1 MNAVSSE
8 ADETYIKK
16 ILKDNLKITMIL
28 EFFMSTFTFNIWI
41 ELAIIPVITII
52 TVMNVIAE
60 RKEEYKSVHKLLD
73 SVLAIAGFW
82 IFYETIKIG
91 VKEYKQLN
99 IINTLV
105 SFMIPIVY
113 LILIIPLEY
122 ILELYSKYEVLFLRM
137 TFKEEKDKRI
147 RLHHRIAI
155 LRECNFSVRKI
166 LLFQREYM
174 IQMYDVKTDIF
185 HSMPTAEI
193 FPGVKEIMQKIKDA
207 GMQVGVVTGSGQR
220 PLIMRLLN
228 DFGDFLDEEHIVTA
242 YDVKRGK
249 PNPDPYLMGLQK
261 TGNLQ
266 PWEGIVVE
274 NAPLGVRAG
283 VAANIFTVAINSGPL
298 PDNELSD
305 KGSNL
310 LYHQMTEFCNDFES
324 LIEMAHQ
331 QSQIFKTTK
340 TCK

>member
-1 MNAVSSE
+1 MSILSTREWATLIWGCIFMLYVLCHREIRKSLWNVIVIFFDKKLRILWEIILLYVLTITMVFCYLPIWENIYIKDIIIWFLFSGLIYCMNAVSSE

-16 ILKDNLKITMIL
+16 ILKDNLKFTMIL

-60 RKEEYKSVHKLLD
+60 RKEEYKNVHKLLD
-73 SVLAIAGFW
+73 SVLAIVGFW

-91 VKEYKQLN
+91 INEYKQLN

-147 RLHHRIAI
+147 RLHHRTAI
-155 LRECNFSVRKI
+155 FRECNFSVRKI

-174 IQMYDVKTDIF
+174 IQMYAL
-185 HSMPTAEI
+185 M
-193 FPGVKEIMQKIKDA
+193 KEDEFNQLMQKFRSA
-207 GMQVGVVTGSGQR
+207 C
-220 PLIMRLLN
+220 
-228 DFGDFLDEEHIVTA
+228 
-242 YDVKRGK
+242 KR
-249 PNPDPYLMGLQK
+249 
-261 TGNLQ
+261 
-266 PWEGIVVE
+266 
-274 NAPLGVRAG
+274 
-283 VAANIFTVAINSGPL
+283 
-298 PDNELSD
+298 
-305 KGSNL
+305 
-310 LYHQMTEFCNDFES
+310 MTS
-324 LIEMAHQ
+324 
-331 QSQIFKTTK
+331 
-340 TCK
+340 

>member
-1 MNAVSSE
+1 MSILSTREWATLIWGCIFMLYVLCHSEIRKSLWNVIVIFFDKKLRILWEIILLYVLTITMLFCYLPIWENIYIKDIIIWFLFLGLIYCMNAVSSE

-16 ILKDNLKITMIL
+16 ILKDNLKFTMIL
-28 EFFMSTFTFNIWI
+28 EFFMSTFIFNIWI

-73 SVLAIAGFW
+73 SILAIAGFW

-91 VKEYKQLN
+91 INEYKQLN

-147 RLHHRIAI
+147 RLHHRTAI
-155 LRECNFSVRKI
+155 FRECNFSVRKI

-174 IQMYDVKTDIF
+174 IQMYAL
-185 HSMPTAEI
+185 M
-193 FPGVKEIMQKIKDA
+193 KEDEFNQLMQKFRSA
-207 GMQVGVVTGSGQR
+207 C
-220 PLIMRLLN
+220 
-228 DFGDFLDEEHIVTA
+228 
-242 YDVKRGK
+242 KR
-249 PNPDPYLMGLQK
+249 
-261 TGNLQ
+261 
-266 PWEGIVVE
+266 
-274 NAPLGVRAG
+274 
-283 VAANIFTVAINSGPL
+283 
-298 PDNELSD
+298 
-305 KGSNL
+305 
-310 LYHQMTEFCNDFES
+310 MTS
-324 LIEMAHQ
+324 
-331 QSQIFKTTK
+331 
-340 TCK
+340 

>member
-1 MNAVSSE
+1 MSILSTREWATLIWGCIFMLYVLCHSEIRKSLWNVIVIFFDKKLRILWEIILLYVLTITMVFCYLPIWENIYIKDIIIWFLFSGLIYCMNAVSSE
-8 ADETYIKK
+8 ADKTYIKK
-16 ILKDNLKITMIL
+16 ILKDNLKFTMIL

-73 SVLAIAGFW
+73 SILVIAGFW

-91 VKEYKQLN
+91 INEYKQLN

-147 RLHHRIAI
+147 RLHHRTAI
-155 LRECNFSVRKI
+155 FRECNFSVRKI

-174 IQMYDVKTDIF
+174 IQMYAL
-185 HSMPTAEI
+185 M
-193 FPGVKEIMQKIKDA
+193 KEDEFNQLMQKFRSA
-207 GMQVGVVTGSGQR
+207 C
-220 PLIMRLLN
+220 
-228 DFGDFLDEEHIVTA
+228 
-242 YDVKRGK
+242 KR
-249 PNPDPYLMGLQK
+249 
-261 TGNLQ
+261 
-266 PWEGIVVE
+266 
-274 NAPLGVRAG
+274 
-283 VAANIFTVAINSGPL
+283 
-298 PDNELSD
+298 
-305 KGSNL
+305 
-310 LYHQMTEFCNDFES
+310 MTS
-324 LIEMAHQ
+324 
-331 QSQIFKTTK
+331 
-340 TCK
+340 

>member
-1 MNAVSSE
+1 MSILSTREWATLIWGCIFMLYVLCHREIRKSLWNVIVIFFDKKLRILWEIILLYVLTITMVFCYLPIWENIYIKDIIIWFLFSGLIYCMNAVSSE

-16 ILKDNLKITMIL
+16 ILKDNLKFTMIL

-60 RKEEYKSVHKLLD
+60 KKEEYKSVHKLLD
-73 SVLAIAGFW
+73 SILAIARFW

-91 VKEYKQLN
+91 INEYKQLN

-147 RLHHRIAI
+147 RLHHRTAI
-155 LRECNFSVRKI
+155 FRECNFSVRKI

-174 IQMYDVKTDIF
+174 IQMYAL
-185 HSMPTAEI
+185 M
-193 FPGVKEIMQKIKDA
+193 KEDEFNQLMQKFRSA
-207 GMQVGVVTGSGQR
+207 C
-220 PLIMRLLN
+220 
-228 DFGDFLDEEHIVTA
+228 
-242 YDVKRGK
+242 KR
-249 PNPDPYLMGLQK
+249 
-261 TGNLQ
+261 
-266 PWEGIVVE
+266 
-274 NAPLGVRAG
+274 
-283 VAANIFTVAINSGPL
+283 
-298 PDNELSD
+298 
-305 KGSNL
+305 
-310 LYHQMTEFCNDFES
+310 MTS
-324 LIEMAHQ
+324 
-331 QSQIFKTTK
+331 
-340 TCK
+340 

>member
-1 MNAVSSE
+1 MSILSTREWATLIWGCIFMLYVLCHREIRKSLCNVIVIFFDKKLRILWEIILLYVLTITMVFCYLPIWENIYIKDIIIWFLFSGLIYCMNAVSSE

-16 ILKDNLKITMIL
+16 ILKDNLKFTMIL

-60 RKEEYKSVHKLLD
+60 KKEEYKSVHKLLD
-73 SVLAIAGFW
+73 SILAIAGFW

-91 VKEYKQLN
+91 INEYKQLN

-147 RLHHRIAI
+147 RLHHRTAI
-155 LRECNFSVRKI
+155 FRECNFSVRKI

-174 IQMYDVKTDIF
+174 IQMYAL
-185 HSMPTAEI
+185 M
-193 FPGVKEIMQKIKDA
+193 KEDEFNQLMQKFRSA
-207 GMQVGVVTGSGQR
+207 C
-220 PLIMRLLN
+220 
-228 DFGDFLDEEHIVTA
+228 
-242 YDVKRGK
+242 KR
-249 PNPDPYLMGLQK
+249 
-261 TGNLQ
+261 
-266 PWEGIVVE
+266 
-274 NAPLGVRAG
+274 
-283 VAANIFTVAINSGPL
+283 
-298 PDNELSD
+298 
-305 KGSNL
+305 
-310 LYHQMTEFCNDFES
+310 MTS
-324 LIEMAHQ
+324 
-331 QSQIFKTTK
+331 
-340 TCK
+340 

>member
-1 MNAVSSE
+1 MSILSIREWATLIWGCIFMLYVLCHREIRKSLWNVIVIFFDKKLRILWEIILLYVLTITMVFCYLPIWENIYIKDIIIWFLFSGLIYCMNAVSSE

-16 ILKDNLKITMIL
+16 ILKDNLKFTMIL

-60 RKEEYKSVHKLLD
+60 KKEEYKSVHKLLD
-73 SVLAIAGFW
+73 SILAIAGFW

-91 VKEYKQLN
+91 INEYKQLN

-147 RLHHRIAI
+147 RLHHRTAI
-155 LRECNFSVRKI
+155 FRECNFSVRKI

-174 IQMYDVKTDIF
+174 IQMYAL
-185 HSMPTAEI
+185 M
-193 FPGVKEIMQKIKDA
+193 KEDEFNQLMQKFRSA
-207 GMQVGVVTGSGQR
+207 C
-220 PLIMRLLN
+220 
-228 DFGDFLDEEHIVTA
+228 
-242 YDVKRGK
+242 KR
-249 PNPDPYLMGLQK
+249 
-261 TGNLQ
+261 
-266 PWEGIVVE
+266 
-274 NAPLGVRAG
+274 
-283 VAANIFTVAINSGPL
+283 
-298 PDNELSD
+298 
-305 KGSNL
+305 
-310 LYHQMTEFCNDFES
+310 MTS
-324 LIEMAHQ
+324 
-331 QSQIFKTTK
+331 
-340 TCK
+340 

>member
-1 MNAVSSE
+1 MSILSTRELATLIWGCIFMLYVLCHSEIRKSLWNVIVIFFDKKLRILWEIILLYVLTITMVFCYLPIWENIYIKDIIIWFLFSGLIYCMNAVSSE

-16 ILKDNLKITMIL
+16 ILKDNLKFTMIL

-91 VKEYKQLN
+91 INEYKQLN

-122 ILELYSKYEVLFLRM
+122 LLELYSKYEVLFLRM

-147 RLHHRIAI
+147 RLHHRIAV

-174 IQMYDVKTDIF
+174 IQMYAL
-185 HSMPTAEI
+185 M
-193 FPGVKEIMQKIKDA
+193 KEDEFNQLMQKFRSA
-207 GMQVGVVTGSGQR
+207 C
-220 PLIMRLLN
+220 
-228 DFGDFLDEEHIVTA
+228 
-242 YDVKRGK
+242 KR
-249 PNPDPYLMGLQK
+249 
-261 TGNLQ
+261 
-266 PWEGIVVE
+266 
-274 NAPLGVRAG
+274 
-283 VAANIFTVAINSGPL
+283 
-298 PDNELSD
+298 
-305 KGSNL
+305 
-310 LYHQMTEFCNDFES
+310 MTS
-324 LIEMAHQ
+324 
-331 QSQIFKTTK
+331 
-340 TCK
+340 

>member
-1 MNAVSSE
+1 MSILSTREWATLIWGCIFMLYVLCHSEIRKSLWNVIVIFFDMKLRILWEIILLYVLTITMVFCYLPIWENIYIKDIIIWFLFSGLIYCMNAVSSE

-16 ILKDNLKITMIL
+16 ILKDNLKFTMIL

-91 VKEYKQLN
+91 INEYKQLN

-105 SFMIPIVY
+105 SFMIPIAY

-137 TFKEEKDKRI
+137 TFKEEQDKRI

-166 LLFQREYM
+166 LLFQRDYM
-174 IQMYDVKTDIF
+174 IHMYAL
-185 HSMPTAEI
+185 M
-193 FPGVKEIMQKIKDA
+193 KEDEFNQLMQKFRSA
-207 GMQVGVVTGSGQR
+207 C
-220 PLIMRLLN
+220 
-228 DFGDFLDEEHIVTA
+228 
-242 YDVKRGK
+242 KR
-249 PNPDPYLMGLQK
+249 
-261 TGNLQ
+261 
-266 PWEGIVVE
+266 
-274 NAPLGVRAG
+274 
-283 VAANIFTVAINSGPL
+283 
-298 PDNELSD
+298 
-305 KGSNL
+305 
-310 LYHQMTEFCNDFES
+310 MTS
-324 LIEMAHQ
+324 
-331 QSQIFKTTK
+331 
-340 TCK
+340 

>member
-1 MNAVSSE
+1 MPILSTREWATLIWGCIFMLYVLCHSEIRKSLWNVIVIFFDKKLRILWEIILLYVLTITIVFCYLPIWENIYIKDIIIWFLFSGLIYCMNAVSSE

-16 ILKDNLKITMIL
+16 ILKDNLKFTMIL

-73 SVLAIAGFW
+73 SILAIAGFW

-91 VKEYKQLN
+91 INEYKQLN

-147 RLHHRIAI
+147 RLHHRTAI
-155 LRECNFSVRKI
+155 FRECNFSVRKI

-174 IQMYDVKTDIF
+174 TQMYAL
-185 HSMPTAEI
+185 M
-193 FPGVKEIMQKIKDA
+193 KEDEFNQLMQKFRSA
-207 GMQVGVVTGSGQR
+207 C
-220 PLIMRLLN
+220 
-228 DFGDFLDEEHIVTA
+228 
-242 YDVKRGK
+242 KR
-249 PNPDPYLMGLQK
+249 
-261 TGNLQ
+261 
-266 PWEGIVVE
+266 
-274 NAPLGVRAG
+274 
-283 VAANIFTVAINSGPL
+283 
-298 PDNELSD
+298 
-305 KGSNL
+305 
-310 LYHQMTEFCNDFES
+310 MTS
-324 LIEMAHQ
+324 
-331 QSQIFKTTK
+331 
-340 TCK
+340 

>member
-1 MNAVSSE
+1 MSILSTREWATLIWGCILMLHVLCHREIRKSLWNVIVIFFDKKLRILWEIILLYVLMITMVFCYLPIWENIYIKDIIIWFLFSGLIYCMNAVSSE

-16 ILKDNLKITMIL
+16 ILKDNLKFTMIL

-73 SVLAIAGFW
+73 SILAIAGFW

-91 VKEYKQLN
+91 INEYKQLN

-147 RLHHRIAI
+147 RLHHRTAI
-155 LRECNFSVRKI
+155 FRECNFSVRKI

-174 IQMYDVKTDIF
+174 IQMYAL
-185 HSMPTAEI
+185 M
-193 FPGVKEIMQKIKDA
+193 KEDEFNQLMQKFRSA
-207 GMQVGVVTGSGQR
+207 C
-220 PLIMRLLN
+220 
-228 DFGDFLDEEHIVTA
+228 
-242 YDVKRGK
+242 KR
-249 PNPDPYLMGLQK
+249 
-261 TGNLQ
+261 
-266 PWEGIVVE
+266 
-274 NAPLGVRAG
+274 
-283 VAANIFTVAINSGPL
+283 
-298 PDNELSD
+298 
-305 KGSNL
+305 
-310 LYHQMTEFCNDFES
+310 MTS
-324 LIEMAHQ
+324 
-331 QSQIFKTTK
+331 
-340 TCK
+340 

>member
-1 MNAVSSE
+1 MSILSTREWATLIWGCIFMLYVLCHSEIRKSLWNVIVIFFDKKLRILWEIILLYVLTITIVFCYLPIWENIYIKDIIIWFLFSGLIYCMNAVSSE

-16 ILKDNLKITMIL
+16 ILKDNLKFTMIL

-73 SVLAIAGFW
+73 SILAIAGFW

-91 VKEYKQLN
+91 INEYKQLN

-147 RLHHRIAI
+147 RVHHRTAI
-155 LRECNFSVRKI
+155 FRECNFSVRKI

-174 IQMYDVKTDIF
+174 IQMYAL
-185 HSMPTAEI
+185 M
-193 FPGVKEIMQKIKDA
+193 KEDEFNQLMQKFRSA
-207 GMQVGVVTGSGQR
+207 C
-220 PLIMRLLN
+220 
-228 DFGDFLDEEHIVTA
+228 
-242 YDVKRGK
+242 KR
-249 PNPDPYLMGLQK
+249 
-261 TGNLQ
+261 
-266 PWEGIVVE
+266 
-274 NAPLGVRAG
+274 
-283 VAANIFTVAINSGPL
+283 
-298 PDNELSD
+298 
-305 KGSNL
+305 
-310 LYHQMTEFCNDFES
+310 MTS
-324 LIEMAHQ
+324 
-331 QSQIFKTTK
+331 
-340 TCK
+340 

>member
-1 MNAVSSE
+1 MSILSTREWATLIWGCIFMLYVLCHREIRKSLWNVIVIFFDKKLRILWEIILLYVLTITMVFCYLPIWENIYIKDIIIWFLFSGLIYCMNAVSSE

-16 ILKDNLKITMIL
+16 ILKDNLKFTMIL

-60 RKEEYKSVHKLLD
+60 KKEEYKSVHKLLD

-91 VKEYKQLN
+91 INEYKQLN

-147 RLHHRIAI
+147 RLHHRTAI
-155 LRECNFSVRKI
+155 FRECNFSVRKI

-174 IQMYDVKTDIF
+174 IQMYAL
-185 HSMPTAEI
+185 M
-193 FPGVKEIMQKIKDA
+193 KEDEFNQLMQKFRSA
-207 GMQVGVVTGSGQR
+207 C
-220 PLIMRLLN
+220 
-228 DFGDFLDEEHIVTA
+228 
-242 YDVKRGK
+242 KR
-249 PNPDPYLMGLQK
+249 
-261 TGNLQ
+261 
-266 PWEGIVVE
+266 
-274 NAPLGVRAG
+274 
-283 VAANIFTVAINSGPL
+283 
-298 PDNELSD
+298 
-305 KGSNL
+305 
-310 LYHQMTEFCNDFES
+310 MTS
-324 LIEMAHQ
+324 
-331 QSQIFKTTK
+331 
-340 TCK
+340 

>member
-1 MNAVSSE
+1 MSILSTREWATLIWGCIFMLYVLCHREIRKSLWNVIVIFFDKKLRILWEIILLYVLTITMVFCYLPIWENIYIKDIIIWFLFSGLIYCMNAVSSE

-16 ILKDNLKITMIL
+16 ILKDNLKFTMIL

-73 SVLAIAGFW
+73 SILAIAGFW

-91 VKEYKQLN
+91 INEYKQLN

-105 SFMIPIVY
+105 SFIIPIVY

-147 RLHHRIAI
+147 RLHHRTAI
-155 LRECNFSVRKI
+155 FRECNFSVRKI

-174 IQMYDVKTDIF
+174 IQMYAL
-185 HSMPTAEI
+185 M
-193 FPGVKEIMQKIKDA
+193 KEDEFNQLMQKFRSA
-207 GMQVGVVTGSGQR
+207 C
-220 PLIMRLLN
+220 
-228 DFGDFLDEEHIVTA
+228 
-242 YDVKRGK
+242 KR
-249 PNPDPYLMGLQK
+249 
-261 TGNLQ
+261 
-266 PWEGIVVE
+266 
-274 NAPLGVRAG
+274 
-283 VAANIFTVAINSGPL
+283 
-298 PDNELSD
+298 
-305 KGSNL
+305 
-310 LYHQMTEFCNDFES
+310 MTS
-324 LIEMAHQ
+324 
-331 QSQIFKTTK
+331 
-340 TCK
+340 

>member
-1 MNAVSSE
+1 MSILSTREWATLIWGCIFMLYVLCHREIRKSLWNVIVIFFDKKLRILWEIILLYVLTITMVFCYLPIWENIYIKDIIIWFLFSGLIYCMNAVSSE

-16 ILKDNLKITMIL
+16 ILKDNLKFTMIL

-60 RKEEYKSVHKLLD
+60 RKEEYKNVHKLLD
-73 SVLAIAGFW
+73 SVLPIAGFW

-91 VKEYKQLN
+91 INEYKQLN

-147 RLHHRIAI
+147 RLHHRTAI
-155 LRECNFSVRKI
+155 FRECNFSVRKI

-174 IQMYDVKTDIF
+174 IQMYAL
-185 HSMPTAEI
+185 M
-193 FPGVKEIMQKIKDA
+193 KEDEFNQLMQKFRSA
-207 GMQVGVVTGSGQR
+207 C
-220 PLIMRLLN
+220 
-228 DFGDFLDEEHIVTA
+228 
-242 YDVKRGK
+242 KR
-249 PNPDPYLMGLQK
+249 
-261 TGNLQ
+261 
-266 PWEGIVVE
+266 
-274 NAPLGVRAG
+274 
-283 VAANIFTVAINSGPL
+283 
-298 PDNELSD
+298 
-305 KGSNL
+305 
-310 LYHQMTEFCNDFES
+310 MTS
-324 LIEMAHQ
+324 
-331 QSQIFKTTK
+331 
-340 TCK
+340 

>member
-1 MNAVSSE
+1 MSILSTREWATLIWGCIFMLYVLCHREIRKSLWNVIVIFFDKKLRILWEIILLYVLTITMVFCYLPIWENIYIKDIIIWFLFSGLIYCMNAVSSE

-16 ILKDNLKITMIL
+16 ILKDNLKFTMIL

-60 RKEEYKSVHKLLD
+60 KKEEYKSVHKLLD
-73 SVLAIAGFW
+73 SILAIAGFW

-91 VKEYKQLN
+91 INEYKQLN

-147 RLHHRIAI
+147 RLHHRTAI
-155 LRECNFSVRKI
+155 FRECNFSVRKI

-174 IQMYDVKTDIF
+174 IQMDTYI
-185 HSMPTAEI
+185 
-193 FPGVKEIMQKIKDA
+193 
-207 GMQVGVVTGSGQR
+207 
-220 PLIMRLLN
+220 
-228 DFGDFLDEEHIVTA
+228 
-242 YDVKRGK
+242 
-249 PNPDPYLMGLQK
+249 
-261 TGNLQ
+261 
-266 PWEGIVVE
+266 
-274 NAPLGVRAG
+274 
-283 VAANIFTVAINSGPL
+283 
-298 PDNELSD
+298 
-305 KGSNL
+305 
-310 LYHQMTEFCNDFES
+310 
-324 LIEMAHQ
+324 
-331 QSQIFKTTK
+331 
-340 TCK
+340 

>member
-1 MNAVSSE
+1 MSILSTREWATLIWGCIFMLYVLCHREIRKSLWNVIVIFFDKKLRILWEIILLYVLTITMVFCYLPIWENIYIKDIIIWFLFSGLIYCMNAVSSE

-16 ILKDNLKITMIL
+16 ILKDNLKFTMIL

-73 SVLAIAGFW
+73 SILAIAGFW

-91 VKEYKQLN
+91 INEYKQLN

-105 SFMIPIVY
+105 SFMITIVY

-147 RLHHRIAI
+147 RLHHRTAI
-155 LRECNFSVRKI
+155 FRECNFSVRKI

-174 IQMYDVKTDIF
+174 IQMYAL
-185 HSMPTAEI
+185 M
-193 FPGVKEIMQKIKDA
+193 KEDEFNQLMQKFRSA
-207 GMQVGVVTGSGQR
+207 C
-220 PLIMRLLN
+220 
-228 DFGDFLDEEHIVTA
+228 
-242 YDVKRGK
+242 KR
-249 PNPDPYLMGLQK
+249 
-261 TGNLQ
+261 
-266 PWEGIVVE
+266 
-274 NAPLGVRAG
+274 
-283 VAANIFTVAINSGPL
+283 
-298 PDNELSD
+298 
-305 KGSNL
+305 
-310 LYHQMTEFCNDFES
+310 MTS
-324 LIEMAHQ
+324 
-331 QSQIFKTTK
+331 
-340 TCK
+340 

>member
-1 MNAVSSE
+1 MSILSTREWATLIWGCIFMLYVLCHREIRKSLWNVIVIFFDKKLRILWEIILLYVLMITMVFCYLPIWENIYIKDIIIWFLFSGLIYCMNAVSSE

-16 ILKDNLKITMIL
+16 ILKDNLKFTMIL

-60 RKEEYKSVHKLLD
+60 RKEEYKNVHKLLD

-91 VKEYKQLN
+91 INEYKQLN

-147 RLHHRIAI
+147 RLHHRTAI
-155 LRECNFSVRKI
+155 FRECNFSVRKI

-174 IQMYDVKTDIF
+174 IQMYAL
-185 HSMPTAEI
+185 M
-193 FPGVKEIMQKIKDA
+193 KEDEFNQLMQKFRSA
-207 GMQVGVVTGSGQR
+207 C
-220 PLIMRLLN
+220 
-228 DFGDFLDEEHIVTA
+228 
-242 YDVKRGK
+242 KR
-249 PNPDPYLMGLQK
+249 
-261 TGNLQ
+261 
-266 PWEGIVVE
+266 
-274 NAPLGVRAG
+274 
-283 VAANIFTVAINSGPL
+283 
-298 PDNELSD
+298 
-305 KGSNL
+305 
-310 LYHQMTEFCNDFES
+310 MTS
-324 LIEMAHQ
+324 
-331 QSQIFKTTK
+331 
-340 TCK
+340 

>member
-1 MNAVSSE
+1 MSILSTREWATLIWGCIFMLYVLCHREIRKSLWNVIVIFFGKKLRILWEIILLYVLTITIVFCYLPIWENIYIKDIIIWFLFSGLIYCMNAVSSE

-16 ILKDNLKITMIL
+16 ILKDNLKFTMIL

-60 RKEEYKSVHKLLD
+60 KKEEYKSVHKLLD
-73 SVLAIAGFW
+73 SILAIAGFW

-91 VKEYKQLN
+91 INEYKQLN

-147 RLHHRIAI
+147 RLHHRIAV

-174 IQMYDVKTDIF
+174 IQMYAL
-185 HSMPTAEI
+185 M
-193 FPGVKEIMQKIKDA
+193 KEDEFNQLMQKFRSA
-207 GMQVGVVTGSGQR
+207 C
-220 PLIMRLLN
+220 
-228 DFGDFLDEEHIVTA
+228 
-242 YDVKRGK
+242 KR
-249 PNPDPYLMGLQK
+249 
-261 TGNLQ
+261 
-266 PWEGIVVE
+266 
-274 NAPLGVRAG
+274 
-283 VAANIFTVAINSGPL
+283 
-298 PDNELSD
+298 
-305 KGSNL
+305 
-310 LYHQMTEFCNDFES
+310 MTS
-324 LIEMAHQ
+324 
-331 QSQIFKTTK
+331 
-340 TCK
+340 

>member
-1 MNAVSSE
+1 MSILSTREWATLIWGCIFMLYVLCHREIRKSLWNVIVIFFDKKLRILWEIILLYVLTITMVFCYLPIWENIYIKDIIIWFLFSGLIYCMNAVSSE

-16 ILKDNLKITMIL
+16 ILKDNLKFTMIL

-60 RKEEYKSVHKLLD
+60 RKEEYKNVHKLLD
-73 SVLAIAGFW
+73 SILAIAGFW

-91 VKEYKQLN
+91 INEYKQLN

-147 RLHHRIAI
+147 RLHHRTAI
-155 LRECNFSVRKI
+155 FRECNFSVRKI

-174 IQMYDVKTDIF
+174 IQMYAL
-185 HSMPTAEI
+185 M
-193 FPGVKEIMQKIKDA
+193 KEDEFNQLMQKFRSA
-207 GMQVGVVTGSGQR
+207 C
-220 PLIMRLLN
+220 
-228 DFGDFLDEEHIVTA
+228 
-242 YDVKRGK
+242 KR
-249 PNPDPYLMGLQK
+249 
-261 TGNLQ
+261 
-266 PWEGIVVE
+266 
-274 NAPLGVRAG
+274 
-283 VAANIFTVAINSGPL
+283 
-298 PDNELSD
+298 
-305 KGSNL
+305 
-310 LYHQMTEFCNDFES
+310 MTS
-324 LIEMAHQ
+324 
-331 QSQIFKTTK
+331 
-340 TCK
+340 

>member
-1 MNAVSSE
+1 MSILSTREWATLIWGCILMLHVLCHREIRKSLWNVIVIFFDKKLRILWEIILLYVLMITMVFCYLPIWENIYIKDIIIWFLFSGLIYCMNAVSSE

-16 ILKDNLKITMIL
+16 ILKDNLKFTMIL

-73 SVLAIAGFW
+73 SILAIAGFW

-91 VKEYKQLN
+91 INEYKQLN

-147 RLHHRIAI
+147 RLHHRIAV

-174 IQMYDVKTDIF
+174 IQMYAL
-185 HSMPTAEI
+185 M
-193 FPGVKEIMQKIKDA
+193 KEDEFNQLMQKFRSA
-207 GMQVGVVTGSGQR
+207 C
-220 PLIMRLLN
+220 
-228 DFGDFLDEEHIVTA
+228 
-242 YDVKRGK
+242 KR
-249 PNPDPYLMGLQK
+249 
-261 TGNLQ
+261 
-266 PWEGIVVE
+266 
-274 NAPLGVRAG
+274 
-283 VAANIFTVAINSGPL
+283 
-298 PDNELSD
+298 
-305 KGSNL
+305 
-310 LYHQMTEFCNDFES
+310 MTS
-324 LIEMAHQ
+324 
-331 QSQIFKTTK
+331 
-340 TCK
+340 